1 MKRLALL
8 VVSACVLFG
17 SVAAYAQEHLITL
30 AIVAP
35 EGSLWMKEMHRLD
48 AKVREKTNGKVGFKF
63 YAGGVAGDD
72 KTVIQKIRG
81 GQFVGAGVTGV
92 GMGEIVPESRVIEV
106 PFTFRNYAEVDFVL
120 KKLSTWFK
128 GEFEKKGFKVLGWTD
143 QGFVYMMSKKKL
155 GSVDDVKKAKP
166 WVWDV
171 DPLGQAAFKAF
182 GINPIP
188 LSLENV
194 TTSLDSGMIDT
205 IYISPAAAIALQWYR
220 KVQYLI
226 NFPITDGAGAII
238 ISKAF
243 FDKLPKEY
251 QVTLETL
258 CAEYLRSLT
267 LKNRDEN
274 DRAMKQLL
282 QKGITAVE
290 PSAADLEKFQKVGE
304 AAANS
309 LVNKL
314 YSQKLLDKVRAL
326 LAEYRAGKSK

>member
-1 MKRLALL
+1 MKRTTLMLL
-8 VVSACVLFG
+8 SAVLLLG
-17 SVAAYAQEHLITL
+17 SASAMAQDYIITM
-30 AIVAP
+30 ATVAP

-48 AKVREKTNGKVGFKF
+48 EKVREKTNGHVQFKF

-72 KTVIQKIRG
+72 KTMVAKVRG

-92 GMGEIVPESRVIEV
+92 GMGEIVPESRVLEI
-106 PFTFRNYAEVDFVL
+106 PFTFRSYAEVDYVL

-128 GEFEKKGFKVLGWTD
+128 AEFEKKGFKVLGWCD

-155 GSVDDVKKAKP
+155 ATVDDVKKAKP

-171 DPLGQAAFKAF
+171 DALGQAAFKAF

-194 TTSLDSGMIDT
+194 ATSLDSGMIDT

-220 KVQYLI
+220 KVSYLI
-226 NFPITDGAGAII
+226 NYPLTDGAGAII

-243 FDKLPKEY
+243 FDKMPKEY
-251 QVTLETL
+251 QVVLETL
-258 CAEYLRSLT
+258 SAEYLRNLT
-267 LKNRDEN
+267 VKNRDEN
-274 DRAMKQLL
+274 ERAMKQLL
-282 QKGITAVE
+282 AKGITAVE
-290 PSAADLEKFQKVGE
+290 PTAADLERFVKVGE
-304 AAANS
+304 AAAAS

-314 YSQKLLDKVRAL
+314 YSQKLLDKVRGL
-326 LAEYRAGKSK
+326 LAEYRASKSK